1 MDFPASPSTGD
12 IHTHSGKR
20 WQWDGAVWRA
30 YSLAFTGNPVAP
42 TAAVGTSTTQ
52 IATTAYVQAE
62 FTDQLAEIPG
72 VGNALTFEGA
82 TVDSSETTLT
92 VVDPTADRT
101 VTLQDADGTVA
112 LTTDLSPYAPL
123 ASATLTGT
131 PAAPTAAADTNTT
144 QIATTAYVQTELGAL
159 SSDSIKDAD
168 NDTKVQVEESS
179 DEDIIRF
186 DAGGTEAM
194 TISATAVSIFGKA
207 VTGPDDMNTV
217 LAGQV
222 F

>member
-30 YSLAFTGNPVAP
+30 YSLAFTGTPVAP
-42 TAAVGTSTTQ
+42 TAAVGTGTTQ

-72 VGNALTFEGA
+72 VGNSLIFEGA

-101 VTLQDADGTVA
+101 ITLQDADGTVA
-112 LTTDLSPYAPL
+112 FTSDV
-123 ASATLTGT
+123 AS
-131 PAAPTAAADTNTT
+131 
-144 QIATTAYVQTELGAL
+144 
-159 SSDSIKDAD
+159 
-168 NDTKVQVEESS
+168 
-179 DEDIIRF
+179 F
-186 DAGGTEAM
+186 
-194 TISATAVSIFGKA
+194 KA
-207 VTGPDDMNTV
+207 PDDENTV
-217 LAGQV
+217 VAGLV

>member
-1 MDFPASPSTGD
+1 MATMDFPASPTIAD
-12 IHTHSGKR
+12 IHTHGGKR

-30 YSLAFTGNPVAP
+30 YSLAFTGTPVAP

-101 VTLQDADGTVA
+101 ITLQNADGTVA
-112 LTTDLSPYAPL
+112 FVNSEAF
-123 ASATLTGT
+123 TGT
-131 PAAPTAAADTNTT
+131 PTAPTAAADTNTT